1 VDADLAFAGIAR
13 QAELLRAGKI
23 SSRELTGLSLDR
35 IERFHRDLNAFRVVL
50 AERAVAEAEDADRRL
65 AGEEEGAL
73 LGVPLALKDT
83 DDLAGELTTLGT
95 GAYDE
100 PASADAET
108 VRRLRQAGAVVIGK
122 TNLPELA
129 IYGFTESVTWGTT
142 RNPWALDRTPGGS
155 SGGSGAAVA
164 AGLVGAASGSDG
176 AGSIRIP
183 AAFCGLVGLKPQRG
197 RVPLSPASEHWYG
210 LTVNG
215 CVSRSVLDSALYLD
229 VVTDGPPKLGSPPP
243 PERPYA
249 EQARIPPGRLR
260 IAISAKPVRELAPAI
275 VRDEVLAALDDAA
288 ELLRSLG
295 HGVAR
300 ENPSY
305 GLAGNH
311 ITTRYMAGIHQ
322 DVEAVPHPERLERR
336 TLGFGRLGGL
346 YPRWA
351 IDRARRA
358 EAADAARINRIF
370 DRYDVLVSPT
380 AGELPIEVGRWNG
393 ASALRTLI
401 GMSRTFGFTPA
412 WNHTGQPAL
421 AVPMGFSAEGLP
433 RSVQLV
439 GRPND
444 EATLISLAAQ
454 IEAERPWADRR
465 PPVS

>member
-1 VDADLAFAGIAR
+1 VDADIAFAGIAR
-13 QAELLRAGKI
+13 QAELLRAGEI
-23 SSRELTGLSLDR
+23 SSSELTRLYLSR
-35 IERFHRDLNAFRVVL
+35 IERFDRDLNAFTVVV
-50 AERAVAEAEDADRRL
+50 AERALGEAEDADRRL
-65 AGEEEGAL
+65 AAGEDGAL

-83 DDLAGELTTLGT
+83 VDLAGEVTTLGT

-100 PASADAET
+100 PAVGDAELA
-108 VRRLRQAGAVVIGK
+108 RRLRRAGAVIIGK
-122 TNLPELA
+122 LTLPELA
-129 IYGFTESVTWGTT
+129 IHGFTESKTWGVT

-164 AGLVGAASGSDG
+164 AGLIGVASASDG

-197 RVPLSPASEHWYG
+197 RVPMSPASEHWYG
-210 LTVNG
+210 MSVNG
-215 CVSRSVLDSALYLD
+215 CVSRSVLDTGLFLD
-229 VVTDGPPKLGSPPP
+229 VVTRGPGEPGSPPP

-249 EQARIPPGRLR
+249 EQARTPPERLR
-260 IAISAKPVRELAPAI
+260 VAISSKPLRELAPPI
-275 VRDEVLAALDDAA
+275 VRDEVLAAVDDAA

-300 ENPSY
+300 ESPSY
-305 GLAGNH
+305 GLAANH
-311 ITTRYMAGIHQ
+311 VTTRYLAGIHQ
-322 DVEAVPHPERLERR
+322 DVEAVPHPERLERL

-351 IDRARRA
+351 VDRARRG

-370 DRYDVLVSPT
+370 ERYDVLVSPV
-380 AGELPIEVGRWNG
+380 AGELPFECGRWDG

-401 GMSRTFGFTPA
+401 GMSRTFCFTPV
-412 WNHTGQPAL
+412 WNHTGQPAI
-421 AVPMGFSAEGLP
+421 AVPMGFSPEGLP

-444 EATLISLAAQ
+444 EGTLISLAAQ